1 MTALNR
7 LPIVVIAI
15 CEAVMIYT
23 ATGVAKVAFTQLDA
37 VYAAVPRRFHGPDAT
52 GMA

>member
-37 VYAAVPRRFHGPDAT
+37 QCTPHGTASVSWP
-52 GMA
+52 